1 MASSTSETPDHLKRN
16 GRAPDPQ
23 FTPQEE
29 LYRRFGPKEVD
40 PQSGSIMDATL
51 QFPLSANRQKYSQP
65 EDVLFSPTN
74 QYAGF
79 GIVRLLVGD
88 IPETIPDDKGQIHWF
103 RPAHEPEEDNF
114 SHTHVQCEN
123 ETPVGQPITGSR
135 SARKKCR
142 SILKQRLVRLR
153 AATA

>member
-16 GRAPDPQ
+16 GKPADPQ
-23 FTPQEE
+23 FTAQEE
-29 LYRRFGPKEVD
+29 LYRRFSKKEVD
-40 PQSGSIMDATL
+40 PSSGELLDATL
-51 QFPLSANRQKYSQP
+51 LFPLSTNRQKYSEP
-65 EDVLFSPTN
+65 KDVLFSPTN

-88 IPETIPDDKGQIHWF
+88 IPETVPDDQGTVHWF

-123 ETPVGQPITGSR
+123 ETPVGQAIKGS
-135 SARKKCR
+135 STARKKCR
-142 SILKQRLVRLR
+142 SILKQKLVRLSP
-153 AATA
+153 ATV